1 MAFRASRSRAFLA
14 YLAYLAFR
22 AVQAF
27 RDGHKDSDVPT
38 FRRERP
44 VVPAFPVDL
53 AFPVD
58 PAFLVD
64 LASDRVVLAFPDVP
78 AFRAGRASVPAG
90 LPCGDRLRELPE
102 SGPASAQVVM
112 IDGADQAADRA
123 DSGPVPVAQ
132 VVPAGQAV
140 APVALVGVASVPVA
154 PAD

>member
-14 YLAYLAFR
+14 YLAFPAYLAFR

-38 FRRERP
+38 FRRERRA
-44 VVPAFPVDL
+44 VPAFPVDL

-58 PAFLVD
+58 P
-64 LASDRVVLAFPDVP
+64 ASDRVVLAFPDVP

>member
-1 MAFRASRSRAFLA
+1 MAFRASRSPA
-14 YLAYLAFR
+14 YPASPAFR
-22 AVQAF
+22 AFQAGRAF
-27 RDGHKDSDVPT
+27 PGGRKDSDVPT
-38 FRRERP
+38 FHRERP

-58 PAFLVD
+58 P
-64 LASDRVVLAFPDVP
+64 ASDRVVLAFPDVP